1 MGISNTIP
9 PSRLIQPGVCTSS
22 TRPTSPF
29 EGQMIYETDTDLLR
43 IWNGSAWKTLAAA
56 APAQGTIL
64 QVVHGSTG
72 SQNSSTSATYIDS
85 NLTATITPQSSSSLI
100 LVTYSQNLYTN
111 ASATGVGL
119 RLVRT
124 STVLRTDIDLS
135 YGASSGILAQQSFIY
150 LDSPAT
156 TSATTYKTQF
166 CRSIGSGTAF
176 VQANSASQQGNIVLY
191 EVAA

>member
-1 MGISNTIP
+1 MAINSLSTGF
-9 PSRLIQPGVCTSS
+9 RPGVCTSS
-22 TRPTSPF
+22 TRPTAPY
-29 EGQMIYETDTDLLR
+29 EGQTIFETDTDLLR
-43 IWNGSAWKTLAAA
+43 IWNGSAWKTLAAT
-56 APAQGTIL
+56 APSQGAIL

-72 SQNSSTSATYIDS
+72 SQNSSTSTTYIDS

-100 LVTYSQNLYTN
+100 LVTYSQNIYTN

-135 YGASSGILAQQSFIY
+135 YGASSSILAQQSFIY

-176 VQANSASQQGNIVLY
+176 VQANSANQQGNIVLY
-191 EVAA
+191 EVSA

>member
-1 MGISNTIP
+1 MAINSLSTGF
-9 PSRLIQPGVCTSS
+9 RPGVCTSS
-22 TRPTSPF
+22 TRPTAPY
-29 EGQMIYETDTDLLR
+29 EGQQIYETDTDLLR
-43 IWNGSAWKTLAAA
+43 IWNGSAWKNISAA
-56 APAQGTIL
+56 APSQGAIL
-64 QVVHGSTG
+64 QVVHGSVS
-72 SQNSSTSATYIDS
+72 SQNASTSATYIDS

-100 LVTYSQNLYTN
+100 LVTYSQNLYTT

-135 YGASSGILAQQSFIY
+135 YGASSGTLVQQSFIY
-150 LDSPAT
+150 LDNPAT

-166 CRSIGSGTAF
+166 CRSIGSGTVY
-176 VQANSASQQGNIVLY
+176 VQANSANQQGNIVLY